1 VKIAVSGKGGVG
13 KSTIAG
19 TLARQFAAGGYRVIA
34 VDADPDANLAQYIG
48 IPKEKTEGLTPLVEM
63 DELIEDRTGAKK
75 GQIGGFFK
83 LNPKVDDIPDTYSIV
98 HKGVRFLQLDRVKGG
113 GTGCY
118 CPENALLRSLMSHLL
133 VYDKDVVILDM
144 EAGVEHLSRG
154 TARSVDLML
163 IVVEPAPASL
173 QTARSIRKLAGD
185 LDIKNIAVVGN
196 RIRSDQDKEI
206 IKRELSDF
214 KIIGFL
220 LYDPDTVEAEFRGLA
235 PADTN
240 SHLKQQI
247 GELYN
252 TIRTAYERPAAS
264 SFLKQKA

>member
-1 VKIAVSGKGGVG
+1 MKIAVSGKGGVG

-19 TLARQFAAGGYRVIA
+19 TLARQFAAGGYGVIA

-48 IPKEKTEGLTPLVEM
+48 IPGDQLAKLTPLVEM
-63 DELIEDRTGAKK
+63 EELIEERTGAKK

-83 LNPKVDDIPDTYSIV
+83 LNPKVDDIPDKYSME
-98 HKGVRFLQLDRVKGG
+98 HKGVRFLQLERVKRG

-133 VYDKDVVILDM
+133 VYDRDVVILDM

-173 QTARSIRKLAGD
+173 QTARSIRDLASD
-185 LDIKNIAVVGN
+185 LNIGNVAVVGN
-196 RIRSDQDKEI
+196 RIRSDRDKEI
-206 IKRELSDF
+206 IQRELPDF

-220 LYDPDTVEAEFRGLA
+220 PYDPDIVEAEFRGLA
-235 PADTN
+235 PADTD
-240 SHLKQQI
+240 SELKHQI
-247 GELYN
+247 DGLFN
-252 TIRTAYERPAAS
+252 TIRATYERS
-264 SFLKQKA
+264 T

>member
-1 VKIAVSGKGGVG
+1 MKIAVSGKGGVG

-48 IPKEKTEGLTPLVEM
+48 IPKEKLEDLTPLVQV
-63 DELIEDRTGAKK
+63 DELIEERTGAKK

-83 LNPKVDDIPDTYSIV
+83 LNPKVDDIPDNYSIV
-98 HKGVRFLQLDRVKGG
+98 HKDIRFLQLDRVKGG

-154 TARSVDLML
+154 TARSVNLML
-163 IVVEPAPASL
+163 IVVEPAPSSIK
-173 QTARSIRKLAGD
+173 TARSIRD
-185 LDIKNIAVVGN
+185 LTRDLGIEEVAIVVN
-196 RIRSDQDKEI
+196 RVRSDQDKDI
-206 IKRELSDF
+206 VQRELSDF
-214 KIIGFL
+214 RIIGFL
-220 LYDPDTVEAEFRGLA
+220 PYDPDTVEAEFRGLA
-235 PADTN
+235 PADTD
-240 SHLKQQI
+240 SHLRHAI
-247 GELYN
+247 EGLYN
-252 TIRTAYERPAAS
+252 TIREAYGRSDA
-264 SFLKQKA
+264 

>member
-1 VKIAVSGKGGVG
+1 MKIAVSGKGGVG
-13 KSTIAG
+13 KSTVAG

-48 IPKEKTEGLTPLVEM
+48 VPGEQLARLTPLVQM
-63 DELIEDRTGAKK
+63 DELIEERTGAKK

-83 LNPKVDDIPDTYSIV
+83 LNPKVDDIPGSYSIL
-98 HKGVRFLQLDRVKGG
+98 HKGVRFLQLGHVKGG

-133 VYDKDVVILDM
+133 VYDKDAVILDM

-173 QTARSIRKLAGD
+173 QTARSIRDLAKD
-185 LDIKNIAVVGN
+185 LDIENVAVVGN
-196 RIRSDQDKEI
+196 KIRSDRDREI
-206 IKRELSDF
+206 IQRELSDF
-214 KIIGFL
+214 KIVGFL
-220 LYDPDTVEAEFRGLA
+220 PYDPDTVDAEFRGLA
-235 PADTN
+235 PADTD
-240 SHLKQQI
+240 SRLRRKI
-247 GELYN
+247 EELYN
-252 TIRTAYERPAAS
+252 TIRVTYDRTAA
-264 SFLKQKA
+264 